1 LQVCKH
7 GIWQDAR
14 VPREDDPRSNR
25 QIARGKMRRE
35 GDRTARLARTLMEL
49 KAPVLKRLDLEEGLR
64 EAIDGARRV
73 TTLIARRRAERTL
86 AGDLRR
92 FDTADLDAQLE
103 KVHDGNVDE
112 QQFHLAEQWRTK
124 LLAEG
129 MAGTKTFPG
138 AVEAELPRLIAAA
151 QRERDTGK
159 PPGAARAL
167 FRHVAEALKVARR
180 AAELAAAETDDAPHD
195 DDGDADEADD
205 D

>member
-1 LQVCKH
+1 M
-7 GIWQDAR
+7 
-14 VPREDDPRSNR
+14 PRDDDSRSNR

-49 KAPVLKRLDLEEGLR
+49 RPPVLKRLELEEGLR
-64 EAIDGARRV
+64 EAIDRARRI

-92 FDTADLDAQLE
+92 FDTADLDAQLA

-112 QQFHLAEQWRTK
+112 QQFHLAEKWRTK

-129 MAGTKTFPG
+129 LAGAETFPG
-138 AVEAELPRLIAAA
+138 GADAELPRLIDAA

-180 AAELAAAETDDAPHD
+180 AAELAAAETDDAAPD
-195 DDGDADEADD
+195 AAAEASDEADEADD
-205 D
+205 

>member
-1 LQVCKH
+1 
-7 GIWQDAR
+7 

-25 QIARGKMRRE
+25 QIARGKVRRE

-49 KAPVLKRLDLEEGLR
+49 KAPVLKRLELEEELR
-64 EAIDGARRV
+64 EAVDRARKV

-92 FDTADLDAQLE
+92 FDTANLDDQLA

-124 LLAEG
+124 LIAEG
-129 MAGTKTFPG
+129 IGAAKTFPG
-138 AVEAELPRLIAAA
+138 GVPGSDGELARMIDAAK
-151 QRERDTGK
+151 RERDTGK

-167 FRHVAEALKVARR
+167 FRFVAEALKVARR
-180 AAELAAAETDDAPHD
+180 AAELAAAETGDAPD
-195 DDGDADEADD
+195 EDEAEDEED
-205 D
+205 